1 MCEIDGEELMKF
13 LIHFGGNAWRKSSS
27 RNMIFVVCCVVQ
39 LINMA
44 RKRRRRKDYDIQVM
58 LLSSVR

>member
-27 RNMIFVVCCVVQ
+27 RNMIFVVCCVVE

-44 RKRRRRKDYDIQVM
+44 KKGRRRKV
-58 LLSSVR
+58 L